1 MHFVSLVLLPPSVR
15 RLQAMFGMCAAS
27 CHDLSVFVSGRHST
41 IHRMYFPPA
50 PALPKQDGCS
60 LQDMQRRL
68 KSPRCLKTSP
78 QPSHRSHLN
87 SRQKNNNTEMCLLS
101 VFFFCFCCSFLFTT
115 SPPLANWHQP
125 LAPGPPTTW
134 RGDLAAWQLG
144 SLASGGLGGG
154 GW

>member
-101 VFFFCFCCSFLFTT
+101 VFFFAFAVPFFLPRPPPWRIGT
-115 SPPLANWHQP
+115 SPWPPAPQQP
-125 LAPGPPTTW
+125 GGGTW
-134 RGDLAAWQLG
+134 QLGNLAAWQVEDW
-144 SLASGGLGGG
+144 GG